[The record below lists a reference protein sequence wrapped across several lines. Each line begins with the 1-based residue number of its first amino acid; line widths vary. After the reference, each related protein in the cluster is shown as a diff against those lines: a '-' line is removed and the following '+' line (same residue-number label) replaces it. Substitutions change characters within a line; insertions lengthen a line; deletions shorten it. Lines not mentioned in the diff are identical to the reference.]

1 MVKMVKRTNR
11 CLTEND
17 REGPSLGWIGRK
29 DGSEEV
35 TFQLICEEWR
45 KGGTG
50 EVFWLRGGQ

>member
-1 MVKMVKRTNR
+1 MVKRTNR